1 MPVGILNKTLYI
13 NGVPVTTK
21 EFRNGLLDRNLPP
34 PIPNEIQEGNLQ
46 TFYQDIGKLFSLP
59 NPLVPEA
66 VQIDEDALQDEG
78 EDRRQ
83 IN

>member
-13 NGVPVTTK
+13 NGVPVTTE

-46 TFYQDIGKLFSLP
+46 TFY
-59 NPLVPEA
+59 
-66 VQIDEDALQDEG
+66 
-78 EDRRQ
+78 
-83 IN
+83 